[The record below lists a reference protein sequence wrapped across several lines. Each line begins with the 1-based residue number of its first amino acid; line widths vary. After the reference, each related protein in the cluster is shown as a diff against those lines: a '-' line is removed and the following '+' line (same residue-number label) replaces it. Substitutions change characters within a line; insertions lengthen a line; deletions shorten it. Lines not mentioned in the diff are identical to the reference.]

1 MTEEAKQE
9 CSICCEGYLKLQ
21 EITSECK
28 HNDACPVCIKRH
40 IEAELNSKGDIVQVR
55 CPKSRC
61 TTELTF
67 DDVRRLA
74 TKELFERYDTLLLRN
89 AIRKLPDFRWCKA
102 PKCGSGQEHT
112 TGDRLPIMTCS
123 ACSAKSCFTHDVPW
137 HQGLTCAQ
145 FTEQLESKDYTA
157 NRAYYERLTKQ
168 CPSCQMSIEKNQ
180 GCDHMRL
187 SLLVLVY
194 YCSLIEGIY
203 TKVVNT
209 IIIITYWPIDIPFQ
223 LSLSI
228 ENDLLRDYKDS
239 PSFMPNMSERP
250 RFKEGL
256 AKIKDE
262 DLFKEINKV
271 PLFMT
276 ELLEDEREENADFN
290 QGNECFKSGKLH
302 YQDAINFYT
311 KALDTDCKDN
321 KMIEAC
327 LTNRAAI
334 NLELFLNDCAK
345 ALKINLKN
353 TKAFYQSAKA
363 LYMLDKL
370 DEALGCCD
378 HALLYKESDFVAA
391 LNEDT
396 TFLDYLEV
404 IFENPAPRGTLMANI

>member
-180 GCDHMRL
+180 GCDHMSCRCGYEFCWL
-187 SLLVLVY
+187 CLGDYENIRNNGNHYHAPTCQY
-194 YCSLIEGIY
+194 YAAYNSE
-203 TKVVNT
+203 
-209 IIIITYWPIDIPFQ
+209 D
-223 LSLSI
+223 
-228 ENDLLRDYKDS
+228 EHD
-239 PSFMPNMSERP
+239 MPNMSERP

-378 HALLYKESDFVAA
+378 HALLV
-391 LNEDT
+391 N
-396 TFLDYLEV
+396 
-404 IFENPAPRGTLMANI
+404 